1 MAILHTDF
9 SNQTINEDS
18 ISAADKKTYSYISQY
33 GDIHYDPVI
42 SEETDW
48 QLFFNLTELR
58 KGVLS
63 WYDFPPQARVLE
75 IGAGFGTLTG
85 CLCGKC
91 AHVTATERSLY
102 RARAIARRYEDVSN
116 LDVYAGDLLD
126 MEFPE
131 RFDYIVLV
139 GILERM
145 GKGSREPEPYIE
157 YLQFLQGLLKPGGC
171 LLAAVEN
178 RFGLRYFCGEE
189 EPHTHRPFD
198 GMNRYAWG
206 ASGHSFSRREMAD
219 IVQAAGFCDHKF
231 YYLLPDYKLPQLI
244 YTDACLPDKGIREK
258 LIPYYRNPDT
268 LIACERELY
277 YDVIDNDVFP
287 FFANSF
293 LVECNTK
300 EISKKYEAWQAPLCP
315 IIYAAVS
322 TDRGAERGFA
332 TVIRTDGVV
341 HKKSLY
347 EAGQHSARK
356 LYENI
361 ADLHAHGIPVVEH
374 RLLPGD
380 ILEMPFIP
388 WPTLSDYMK
397 GIMRDRQDELLE
409 MLDRIYEYILQS
421 SEQIPAEENALSSKL
436 GADIAFDSSKKP
448 DFGPILEKA
457 YMELIPLN
465 CFYNAKTDEFLYFD
479 QEFVREHYPAK
490 YVLFRAI
497 HYMYCFTPNAEQYCP
512 KEKLIVKYGMEDTWQ
527 IFFQEEQIF
536 LEEVRNKG
544 RYSQFYQRTGVDQGR
559 IYANIMHLKAVGRQ
573 GK

>member
-1 MAILHTDF
+1 MAILHTEF
-9 SNQTINEDS
+9 SNQTIDGDS
-18 ISAADKKTYSYISQY
+18 ISAADKKICSYIDQY
-33 GDIHYDPVI
+33 GNISYDSII
-42 SEETDW
+42 SQETSW
-48 QLFFNLTELR
+48 QIFYNLTELR

-102 RARAIARRYEDVSN
+102 RAKTIAKRYADVAN
-116 LDVYAGDLLD
+116 LDVYAGDVSN

-131 RFDYIVLV
+131 RFDYIVLI
-139 GILERM
+139 GILERA
-145 GKGSREPEPYIE
+145 GKGSRELEPYVE
-157 YLQFLQGLLKPGGC
+157 YLRSLQGLLKPDGC

-198 GMNRYAWG
+198 GMNRYVRG
-206 ASGHSFSRREMAD
+206 TSGYSFSRQEMEN
-219 IVQAAGFCDHKF
+219 IVQAAGFQNHRF

-244 YTDACLPDKGIREK
+244 YTDTYLPNKGIREK
-258 LIPYYRNPDT
+258 LIPYYQNPDT

-277 YDVIDNDVFP
+277 YDVIDNRVFP

-293 LVECNTK
+293 LVECK
-300 EISKKYEAWQAPLCP
+300 AEAASDAACQ

-322 TDRGAERGFA
+322 TDRGVERGFA
-332 TVIRTDGVV
+332 TVIRTDKVV
-341 HKKSLY
+341 HKEPLY
-347 EAGQHSARK
+347 EAGRPSARK

-374 RLLPGD
+374 KLLPGD

-397 GIMRDRQDELLE
+397 GIMRDRKDKFLE
-409 MLDRIYEYILQS
+409 ILDRIYGYILHS
-421 SEQIPAEENALSSKL
+421 SEQVPEEENALYGKL
-436 GADIAFDSSKKP
+436 GKNIDFDASKKP
-448 DFGPILEKA
+448 DFGPILKKA

-465 CFYNAKTDEFLYFD
+465 CFYHAETEDFLYFD
-479 QEFVREHYPAK
+479 QEFVRERYPAK
-490 YVLFRAI
+490 YILFRAI
-497 HYMYCFTPNAEQYCP
+497 HYMYCFTPNAEEYYP
-512 KEKLIVKYGMEDTWQ
+512 KEKLIAKYGMEDTWQ

-536 LEEVRNKG
+536 LGEVRNKG
-544 RYSQFYQRTGVDQGR
+544 RYSQFYQRTGVDQGH
-559 IYANIMHLKAVGRQ
+559 IYANIMQLKAVGWQ